1 MITKNVVQIQQQQC
15 AQFVPVF
22 RVRKCSNQWVRT
34 VNTRLEQTKPTAV
47 TVRKLFT
54 ENHNKNIKR
63 LLMLY
68 SECEILKEKQRKMNE
83 AVN

>member
-1 MITKNVVQIQQQQC
+1 MCTM
-15 AQFVPVF
+15 
-22 RVRKCSNQWVRT
+22 
-34 VNTRLEQTKPTAV
+34 NTRLEQTNSTAV

-63 LLMLY
+63 LLVMMLY
-68 SECEILKEKQRKMNE
+68 SECEILKEEERKMNE